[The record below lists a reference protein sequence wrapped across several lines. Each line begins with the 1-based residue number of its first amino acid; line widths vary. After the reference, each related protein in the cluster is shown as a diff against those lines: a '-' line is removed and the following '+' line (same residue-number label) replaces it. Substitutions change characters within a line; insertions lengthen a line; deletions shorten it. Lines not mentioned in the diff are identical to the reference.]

1 MACTYAN
8 KNPIES
14 IIDACKRVLFI
25 WTKNIFIVNTFD
37 KLDFEWNKII
47 IRHMNISEV
56 IIFCNLLS

>member
-1 MACTYAN
+1 MLI
-8 KNPIES
+8 KILS
-14 IIDACKRVLFI
+14 KVLLMHASVFCSFGQ
-25 WTKNIFIVNTFD
+25 NIFIVNTFD